1 MLVLR
6 TADVASLL
14 TVENTM
20 AALKDMLREQAA
32 GQIDMPERLT
42 IDAAGGSWMR
52 LMPSIHNASKIMGF
66 KQMNLT
72 PGAGVHYWIA
82 LIDITDGRLLAMLDA
97 DYITTLRTSATAA
110 IATDMLAP
118 ESIESMA
125 LLGTSTQAE
134 GLVDAM
140 LAVRRISRIRVFSPN
155 AEHRRNFAD
164 RIGAKTG
171 VTIEPVDSAAAA
183 VRSAELVCG
192 AYRAGGEP
200 SIVAADLVPG
210 AHVNS
215 LSSVRSHAREIADDV
230 WQRSAVVVV
239 DHRDGVAASGDGISV
254 TANGTF
260 DLKAAPELSE
270 AFVSG
275 AKRSRVDD
283 ITLFKSV
290 GAATQD
296 IAVAH
301 RAYLLARERGIG
313 QEVDGFPEMRV
324 HL

>member
-6 TADVASLL
+6 TADVAALL

-82 LIDITDGRLLAMLDA
+82 LIDITDGRLLAMIDA

-118 ESIESMA
+118 ESIASMA

-155 AEHRRNFAD
+155 AEHRRKFAE
-164 RIGAKTG
+164 RIEAKTG

-183 VRSAELVCG
+183 IRFSELVCG
-192 AYRAGGEP
+192 AYRAGGTP
-200 SIVAADLVPG
+200 SIVAGDLVAG

-215 LSSVRSHAREIADDV
+215 LSSVRSHAREIAEDV

-260 DLKAAPELSE
+260 DLRHAPELSE

-275 AKRSRVDD
+275 TKRSRPDD
-283 ITLFKSV
+283 VTLFKSV

-313 QEVDGFPEMRV
+313 QEVEGFPEMRV

>member
-14 TVENTM
+14 TVENTI

-32 GQIDMPERLT
+32 GGIVMPDRLT
-42 IDAAGGSWMR
+42 ADADGGSFMR

-82 LIDITDGRLLAMLDA
+82 LIDIADGSLLAMLDA

-118 ESIESMA
+118 ESIDSMA

-140 LAVRRISRIRVFSPN
+140 LAVRRIPRIRVFSPN
-155 AEHRRNFAD
+155 ADHRRVFAE
-164 RIGAKTG
+164 RIGNKTG
-171 VTIEPVDSAAAA
+171 IAVEPVESAAAA
-183 VRSAELVCG
+183 IRSATLVCG
-192 AYRAGGEP
+192 AYRAGATA
-200 SIVAADLVPG
+200 SIVAGDLAAG

-215 LSSVRSHAREIADDV
+215 LSSVRAHAREIADDV
-230 WQRSAVVVV
+230 WQRSAFVVV
-239 DHRDGVAASGDGISV
+239 DHREGVAASGDGISV

-260 DLKAAPELSE
+260 DLASAPELYE
-270 AFVSG
+270 AFISG
-275 AKRSRVDD
+275 AKRARAEDV
-283 ITLFKSV
+283 TLFKSV

-301 RAYLLARERGIG
+301 RAYTLARERGIG
-313 QEVDGFPEMRV
+313 QDVEGFPEMRV

>member
-6 TADVASLL
+6 TADVMSLL
-14 TVENTM
+14 TVDNTI

-32 GQIDMPERLT
+32 GGIVMPERLT
-42 IDAAGGSWMR
+42 ADAEGGSFMR

-82 LIDITDGRLLAMLDA
+82 LIDISDGSLLAMLDA

-110 IATDMLAP
+110 IATEMLAP

-155 AEHRRNFAD
+155 AEHRRNFAE
-164 RIGAKTG
+164 RIGTKTG
-171 VTIEPVDSAAAA
+171 VTVEAVDSASAAI
-183 VRSAELVCG
+183 RSATLVCG
-192 AYRAGGEP
+192 AYRAGSTP
-200 SIVAADLVPG
+200 SILAADLAPG
-210 AHVNS
+210 AHVNG
-215 LSSVRSHAREIADDV
+215 LSSVRGYAREIADDV

-239 DHRDGVAASGDGISV
+239 DHREGVAASGDGINV
-254 TANGTF
+254 TTNGTY
-260 DLKAAPELSE
+260 DLAAATELFE
-270 AFVSG
+270 AFVAG
-275 AKRSRVDD
+275 TKRARTEDV
-283 ITLFKSV
+283 TLFKSV

-301 RAYLLARERGIG
+301 RAYQLARERGIG
-313 QEVDGFPEMRV
+313 QEVEGFPEMRV